1 MDILFIKI
9 IEFSVN
15 VFESII
21 AVEFVTKMSETKYS
35 GRKQYIAF
43 GIAFLLLMIN
53 AEIFYYL
60 PAFPDI
66 MAYFTLIILFI
77 YSVIA
82 LKGKIFYR
90 FFSCVMIMIVTIG
103 VNFLTSLI
111 FGIIFNVRIEELM
124 TEFSTYRFACLI
136 VSKIILFV
144 VTRILVRMK
153 TKGIS
158 NINPITITSFT
169 AVPIITIAV
178 MVVITEVS
186 IELELNDRNTFYLL
200 LSFVGMIVINIV
212 FYTLLAKLDRE
223 YNLKIE
229 NRLLKQKNSLQLEYV
244 KNTNALNEEIRAI
257 RHDMKNRIIYLK
269 EIFLKGSYEEGIS
282 YADNMIEKIDSMYK
296 LIYTE
301 RFAFDAVVNT
311 KLMEAG
317 DKNISVSYNIMCSL
331 DNNIEDDDLVSLIG
345 NIFDNAIEAC
355 EYVQGRK
362 EIYLEAKK
370 AHSYLLITI
379 KNTVSESVLKNNP
392 QLKST
397 KNDVINHG
405 LGIKNVKKIVEKYNG
420 FVIYEEESDEFI
432 CKVMLL
438 I

>member
-9 IEFSVN
+9 IEILVN

-21 AVEFVTKMSETKYS
+21 AVEFVTKMSKTKYS
-35 GRKQYIAF
+35 GRKQYLAF
-43 GIAFLLLMIN
+43 VIAFLLLMIN

-60 PAFPDI
+60 PNFPDL

-77 YSVIA
+77 YSVVA

-103 VNFLTSLI
+103 VNFITSLI

-269 EIFLKGSYEEGIS
+269 EIFLNGSYEEGIS
-282 YADNMIEKIDSMYK
+282 YADNMIEKIDSMHK
-296 LIYTE
+296 QIYTG

-317 DKNISVSYNIMCSL
+317 DKNISVVYNIMCSL

-355 EYVQGRK
+355 ECVQGRK

-379 KNTVSESVLKNNP
+379 KNTVRESVLKNNP

-397 KNDVINHG
+397 KKDVINHG
-405 LGIKNVKKIVEKYNG
+405 LGTKNVKKIVERYNG
-420 FVIYEEESDEFI
+420 FVTYEEENDEFV

-438 I
+438 V